1 MPLETRDEQQSPV
14 DVTVGYL
21 RDLREFQRTSN
32 KQILRESW
40 KAACEEALLRA
51 FQDPDMRP
59 FAEHFEHRKSARPV
73 SAALLRFC
81 CHPALAAP
89 AVRYFL
95 VSERKSHEHNRADFA

>member
-1 MPLETRDEQQSPV
+1 MDLEAMPLETRDEQESPV
-14 DVTVGYL
+14 DVAVGYL

-59 FAEHFEHRKSARPV
+59 IAEHFEQRKSARTRKRGLV
-73 SAALLRFC
+73 AVLLPPGSSRPSRSVF
-81 CHPALAAP
+81 
-89 AVRYFL
+89 
-95 VSERKSHEHNRADFA
+95 SRKRKEQS